1 MTRDKPGSPCTELAV
16 HAPARS
22 SPWAVIKS
30 VTAAQP
36 DELTREGA
44 PPPPRKVRVDRGG
57 HEEEIMART
66 HPLNPYRTRVD
77 LIPSVLPELRVERA
91 AG

>member
-1 MTRDKPGSPCTELAV
+1 MIKPGSHCTELAV

-22 SPWAVIKS
+22 SPWAVTTS
-30 VTAAQP
+30 VTGAQP
-36 DELTREGA
+36 DEMTREGA
-44 PPPPRKVRVDRGG
+44 PRPPRKVRVDRGG

-77 LIPSVLPELRVERA
+77 LIPSVLPELRVETSA
-91 AG
+91 PG